1 MLNEHLN
8 MISRHEIGTLVHK
21 DHNQKEALRIFD
33 NQIAFAD
40 KHSPF
45 TIHISHHL
53 QCLNC
58 TVSHCVAWSD
68 EVVQGAELKTSQPV
82 LYCKPAPKTWLMW
95 GIKQFYLKM
104 FFYLVRGWQLFSR
117 RCLPASPSPAPPTL
131 YKIRKTVRTQPLK
144 LFVCTLKFRVVYCRL
159 LHLIHNKI
167 TFVRWVREKLFS

>member
-1 MLNEHLN
+1 MYVKLACLSTKIIINGQ
-8 MISRHEIGTLVHK
+8 IK
-21 DHNQKEALRIFD
+21 DLWLPNCLQVLI
-33 NQIAFAD
+33 FAD
-40 KHSPF
+40 KHSHF
-45 TIHISHHL
+45 TSTYSVL
-53 QCLNC
+53 
-58 TVSHCVAWSD
+58 TVLKIENKSAST
-68 EVVQGAELKTSQPV
+68 VQ
-82 LYCKPAPKTWLMW
+82 PAPKTWLMW

-117 RCLPASPSPAPPTL
+117 RCLPACPSPAPPTL